1 MNNFEKDFLLFK
13 KSAIILIAS
22 KKAICRCCG
31 TQFRKE
37 NTSVYPEVIIDS
49 MAKDKKNPKDS
60 GVCEDPLACRRG
72 KIGGEAVLEGI
83 MMKPM
88 YELPSRTDVKKVI
101 VDASYVKGEKEL
113 TVILKE
119 TA

>member
-1 MNNFEKDFLLFK
+1 MDGIGLEFTDDAFE
-13 KSAIILIAS
+13 AIAHLAVE
-22 KKAICRCCG
+22 
-31 TQFRKE
+31 RK
-37 NTSVYPEVIIDS
+37 TG
-49 MAKDKKNPKDS
+49 A
-60 GVCEDPLACRRG
+60 RG
-72 KIGGEAVLEGI
+72 LRSILEGI